1 MITGERPRTCCM
13 CGAIVIVTS
22 STTPHPEAPEM
33 IRLPPCA
40 AIGFV
45 QGDHA
50 PEMVLTCSDKCRAD
64 LLSQ

>member
-1 MITGERPRTCCM
+1 M

-22 STTPHPEAPEM
+22 STKPHPEAPEM
-33 IRLPPCA
+33 IRLPPRA

-50 PEMVLTCSDKCRAD
+50 PEMVLTCSDKCLAD